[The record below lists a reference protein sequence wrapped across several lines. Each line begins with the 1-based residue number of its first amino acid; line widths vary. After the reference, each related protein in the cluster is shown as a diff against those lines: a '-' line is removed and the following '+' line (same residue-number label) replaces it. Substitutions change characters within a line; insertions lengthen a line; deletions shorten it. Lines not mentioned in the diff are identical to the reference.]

1 MLEKLPMS
9 YGAMHL
15 QYIPMVEGADVCAG
29 TYVSCLGTQIE

>member
-15 QYIPMVEGADVCAG
+15 QNIQMVEGADVCAG
-29 TYVSCLGTQIE
+29 TYVPYLGTQIE